1 MINFNK
7 KIFIYFLFI
16 TSLLISYFIG
26 ENSSGGAK
34 ADYYSTNKYIEAF
47 KISINYGLEL
57 FFKDQQLHFPFFYIL
72 ISFLDELFG
81 NLFLHIL
88 YLLISSLIPV
98 IFYKVLKKKFPEAN
112 IDILF
117 FLSLIIFL
125 SPYFRSSA
133 VWITTDNLAL
143 LFFMLSINS
152 YVIFEKDKKNYLKR
166 SFLCFFFLILASYIR
181 HYYSLFFFFY
191 LILMQPKLNLKE
203 NFFIIIFNLIFSI
216 PALVYVFFFIKNIS
230 ISGNFHTIYVDYIFS
245 ILIFFSLYF
254 FYFMPFF
261 LNLDVLKKFKNEFK
275 EKKNIIFLMIFL
287 TLALI
292 LFYEIPDNIFGGG
305 VLYKLSKLVYL
316 EMFFLF
322 SFMGLLFFYIF
333 NGLIFRNYFLFLI
346 LIIAFPFEVI
356 YQKYYDPLMIISFL
370 TLTSSI
376 FLSQIISEMKKTTL
390 LYIYCYF
397 LFFLISTNI
406 YYISE

>member
-1 MINFNK
+1 
-7 KIFIYFLFI
+7 
-16 TSLLISYFIG
+16 
-26 ENSSGGAK
+26 
-34 ADYYSTNKYIEAF
+34 
-47 KISINYGLEL
+47 
-57 FFKDQQLHFPFFYIL
+57 
-72 ISFLDELFG
+72 
-81 NLFLHIL
+81 
-88 YLLISSLIPV
+88 
-98 IFYKVLKKKFPEAN
+98 
-112 IDILF
+112 
-117 FLSLIIFL
+117 
-125 SPYFRSSA
+125 
-133 VWITTDNLAL
+133 
-143 LFFMLSINS
+143 
-152 YVIFEKDKKNYLKR
+152 
-166 SFLCFFFLILASYIR
+166 
-181 HYYSLFFFFY
+181 
-191 LILMQPKLNLKE
+191 
-203 NFFIIIFNLIFSI
+203 
-216 PALVYVFFFIKNIS
+216 
-230 ISGNFHTIYVDYIFS
+230 
-245 ILIFFSLYF
+245 
-254 FYFMPFF
+254 
-261 LNLDVLKKFKNEFK
+261 
-275 EKKNIIFLMIFL
+275 MIFL

-406 YYISE
+406 YYISK